1 MMKPILEQEYVFQ
14 SKETGEFHRG
24 RLILEVSNGKEV
36 LTLMPTRAMSLEE
49 IDEVISGFEDDILRK
64 MRVTPREDFDI
75 KLHQDNKLY
84 KVKFKIHRVVEGIEE
99 M

>member
-1 MMKPILEQEYVFQ
+1 MQPILEQEYVFQ

-24 RLILEVSNGKEV
+24 RLVLEVINGQEV
-36 LTLMPTRAMSLEE
+36 LTLMPTRTMSLEE
-49 IDEVISGFEDDILRK
+49 IDEVISGFEDDVLRK
-64 MRVTPREDFDI
+64 IKVAPREDFHI

-84 KVKFKIHRVVEGIEE
+84 RVKFKIHRIVEEIEE

>member
-1 MMKPILEQEYVFQ
+1 MKPILEQEYVFK

-24 RLILEVSNGKEV
+24 RLILEVANGKEL
-36 LTLMPTRAMSLEE
+36 LTLMPTRSMSLEE
-49 IDEVISGFEDDILRK
+49 IDEVISGFEDDVLRK

-84 KVKFKIHRVVEGIEE
+84 KVRFKIHRVVEGIEE
-99 M
+99 L